1 MGGWNG
7 DRKLRKTWKIS
18 IFRKNAISGKSFLGP
33 INEFLNFFFGKRQNT
48 SWSCSQYSKFAK
60 FRRKSIK
67 IFDPNYGKIRK
78 MQKILLQKF
87 CKNALNLR
95 PLGDFWGVTIW
106 PVPYD
111 RQKIIDI
118 YEKAW
123 NFKFHNTSNSCRS
136 MQIQSTSQNKFILTV

>member
-48 SWSCSQYSKFAK
+48 SWSCSQYSKFAT

-95 PLGDFWGVTIW
+95 PLGDFWGVIIW
-106 PVPYD
+106 PVPKH
-111 RQKIIDI
+111 RFI
-118 YEKAW
+118 A
-123 NFKFHNTSNSCRS
+123 KFC
-136 MQIQSTSQNKFILTV
+136 QNRIKKRKKPVFFRKSLCWKWLC